1 MNDPRLVLAS
11 ASRRRR
17 ELLAEL
23 GLHPEVRPPN
33 VDETP
38 HADESPDAYVTR
50 LAFEKA
56 GADVQAD
63 EVSLFEAAYAARLP
77 GHWLAPVNATAAAMS
92 TRTMSQ
98 RAARPRPERPEW
110 AGWSA
115 WLVTGSAPTRRAGQR
130 PLDRPDQLPN
140 AG

>member
-11 ASRRRR
+11 ASPRRR

-63 EVSLFEAAYAARLP
+63 EVSLGADTVVVLGDTLLGKP
-77 GHWLAPVNATAAAMS
+77 GPA
-92 TRTMSQ
+92 
-98 RAARPRPERPEW
+98 
-110 AGWSA
+110 
-115 WLVTGSAPTRRAGQR
+115 
-130 PLDRPDQLPN
+130 
-140 AG
+140 